1 MAASTIAARNYI
13 VTTPVGTTPPY
24 VNGSLSSSVIA
35 VGGCLCMWVGGYLN
49 LLADTSGGT
58 FAGMFVDDNVGVAVD
73 GTAKVQFVPADSL
86 GFLEM
91 TGATVAASTWLGKM
105 VYAGA
110 DDATVVLAAAS
121 SYKVPVGICVEVLST
136 TRARIDPRQR
146 SLTAS
151 S

>member
-1 MAASTIAARNYI
+1 
-13 VTTPVGTTPPY
+13 
-24 VNGSLSSSVIA
+24 
-35 VGGCLCMWVGGYLN
+35 MWVGGYLN

-58 FAGMFVDDNVGVAVD
+58 FAGMFVDDNVGAATD
-73 GTAKVQFVPADSL
+73 GTAKVQFVPANSL

-91 TGATVAASTWLGKM
+91 TGATVAAATGLGKM

-110 DDATVVLAAAS
+110 DDATVVLAAS
-121 SYKVPVGICVEVLST
+121 STYKVPVGICVEVLSAT
-136 TRARIDPRQR
+136 KARIDPRQR